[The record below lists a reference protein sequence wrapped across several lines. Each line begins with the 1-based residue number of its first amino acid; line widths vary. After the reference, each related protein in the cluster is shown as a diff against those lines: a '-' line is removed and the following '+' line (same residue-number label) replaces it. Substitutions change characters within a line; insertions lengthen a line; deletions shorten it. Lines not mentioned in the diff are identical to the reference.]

1 MSTYYCLVAGLP
13 DISLDD
19 GKLSYSVSDFKAELY
34 PDLSAQ
40 DRKLIDL
47 FYLKFDNTAILKLL
61 KNKDAVIEDKG
72 NFSAEELLQLIEAV
86 REGDTPD
93 KKYPSYLVNFVS
105 QYLQLSQDEL
115 YRADDLLAALY
126 YSYGMSSNNA
136 FIASWFE
143 FNLNLNNILAALAAR
158 KYKMEVSSVIVG
170 ATSICEQLRTSN
182 ARDFGLN
189 ETLEYFE
196 ALQRI
201 ADIEELVEREKKVDM
216 LKWKWLEDES
226 FFHYFTIERIF
237 VFLMQLEMIERW
249 ISLDK
254 EKGNELFRKMIQ
266 DLKNEVQIP
275 EEFRKSLIP
284 QHFDLTLFISS

>member
-47 FYLKFDNTAILKLL
+47 FYLKFDNMAILKLL
-61 KNKDAVIEDKG
+61 KNKDTVIEDKG

-254 EKGNELFRKMIQ
+254 DKGNELFRKMIQ

-275 EEFRKSLIP
+275 EEFRK
-284 QHFDLTLFISS
+284 

>member
-1 MSTYYCLVAGLP
+1 MSTYYCLVAGLL

-47 FYLKFDNTAILKLL
+47 FYLKFDNMAILKLL
-61 KNKDAVIEDKG
+61 KNKDTVIEDKG

-275 EEFRKSLIP
+275 EEFRK
-284 QHFDLTLFISS
+284 

>member
-34 PDLSAQ
+34 LDLSAQ

-275 EEFRKSLIP
+275 EEFRK
-284 QHFDLTLFISS
+284 

>member
-47 FYLKFDNTAILKLL
+47 FYLKFDNMAILKLL
-61 KNKDAVIEDKG
+61 KNKDTVIEDKG

-201 ADIEELVEREKKVDM
+201 SDIEELVEREKKVDM

-275 EEFRKSLIP
+275 EEFRK
-284 QHFDLTLFISS
+284 

>member
-34 PDLSAQ
+34 SDLSAQ

-47 FYLKFDNTAILKLL
+47 FYLKFDNMAILKLL
-61 KNKDAVIEDKG
+61 KNKDTVIEDKG

-275 EEFRKSLIP
+275 EEFRK
-284 QHFDLTLFISS
+284 

>member
-47 FYLKFDNTAILKLL
+47 FYLKFDNMAILKLL
-61 KNKDAVIEDKG
+61 KNKDTVIEDKG

-170 ATSICEQLRTSN
+170 ATSTCEQLRTSN

-216 LKWKWLEDES
+216 LKCKWLEDES

-275 EEFRKSLIP
+275 EEFRK
-284 QHFDLTLFISS
+284 

>member
-61 KNKDAVIEDKG
+61 RNKDAVIEDKG

-201 ADIEELVEREKKVDM
+201 ADIEELVEREKKVGM

-275 EEFRKSLIP
+275 EEFRK
-284 QHFDLTLFISS
+284 

>member
-47 FYLKFDNTAILKLL
+47 FYLKFDNMAILKLL
-61 KNKDAVIEDKG
+61 KNKDTVIEDKG

-136 FIASWFE
+136 FNASWFE

-275 EEFRKSLIP
+275 EEFRK
-284 QHFDLTLFISS
+284 

>member
-61 KNKDAVIEDKG
+61 KNKDTVIEDKG

-158 KYKMEVSSVIVG
+158 KYKLEVSSVIVG

-201 ADIEELVEREKKVDM
+201 ADIEELVEREKKVNM

-275 EEFRKSLIP
+275 EEFRK
-284 QHFDLTLFISS
+284 

>member
-47 FYLKFDNTAILKLL
+47 FYLKFDNMAILKLL
-61 KNKDAVIEDKG
+61 KNKDTVIEDKG

-275 EEFRKSLIP
+275 EEFR
-284 QHFDLTLFISS
+284 

>member
-1 MSTYYCLVAGLP
+1 MSTYYCLVAGFP

-47 FYLKFDNTAILKLL
+47 FYLKFDNMAILKLL
-61 KNKDAVIEDKG
+61 KNKDTVIEDKG

-158 KYKMEVSSVIVG
+158 EYKMEVSSVIVG

-275 EEFRKSLIP
+275 EEFRK
-284 QHFDLTLFISS
+284 

>member
-143 FNLNLNNILAALAAR
+143 FNLNLNNILVALAAR
-158 KYKMEVSSVIVG
+158 KYKLEVSSVIVG
-170 ATSICEQLRTSN
+170 ATSICEQLCTSN

-275 EEFRKSLIP
+275 EEFRK
-284 QHFDLTLFISS
+284 

>member
-47 FYLKFDNTAILKLL
+47 FYLKFDNMAILKLL
-61 KNKDAVIEDKG
+61 KNKDTVIEDKG

-136 FIASWFE
+136 FIDSWFE

-170 ATSICEQLRTSN
+170 STSICEKLRTSN

-275 EEFRKSLIP
+275 EEFRK
-284 QHFDLTLFISS
+284 

>member
-47 FYLKFDNTAILKLL
+47 FYLKFDNTAILQLL

-226 FFHYFTIERIF
+226 FFYYFTIERIF

-275 EEFRKSLIP
+275 EEFRK
-284 QHFDLTLFISS
+284 

>member
-47 FYLKFDNTAILKLL
+47 FYLKFDNTVILKLL

-196 ALQRI
+196 SLQRI

-226 FFHYFTIERIF
+226 FSHYFTIERIF

-275 EEFRKSLIP
+275 EEFRK
-284 QHFDLTLFISS
+284 

>member
-19 GKLSYSVSDFKAELY
+19 GKLSDSVSDFKTELY

-275 EEFRKSLIP
+275 EEFRK
-284 QHFDLTLFISS
+284 

>member
-61 KNKDAVIEDKG
+61 KNKDTVIEDKG

-115 YRADDLLAALY
+115 YRAYDLLAALY

-275 EEFRKSLIP
+275 EEFRK
-284 QHFDLTLFISS
+284 

>member
-40 DRKLIDL
+40 DRNLIDL
-47 FYLKFDNTAILKLL
+47 FYLKFDNMAILKLL
-61 KNKDAVIEDKG
+61 KNKDTVIEDKG

-275 EEFRKSLIP
+275 EEFRK
-284 QHFDLTLFISS
+284 

>member
-47 FYLKFDNTAILKLL
+47 FYLKFDNMAILKLL
-61 KNKDAVIEDKG
+61 KNKDTVIEDKG

-86 REGDTPD
+86 REGDTLD

-275 EEFRKSLIP
+275 EEFRK
-284 QHFDLTLFISS
+284 

>member
-19 GKLSYSVSDFKAELY
+19 GKLSYSVSDFKTELY
-34 PDLSAQ
+34 SDLSAQ

-275 EEFRKSLIP
+275 EEFRK
-284 QHFDLTLFISS
+284 

>member
-61 KNKDAVIEDKG
+61 KNKDTVIEDKG

-115 YRADDLLAALY
+115 YRAYDLLAALY

-158 KYKMEVSSVIVG
+158 KYKLEVSSVIVG

-189 ETLEYFE
+189 ETLKYFE

-275 EEFRKSLIP
+275 EEFRK
-284 QHFDLTLFISS
+284 

>member
-143 FNLNLNNILAALAAR
+143 FNLNLNNNLAALAAR
-158 KYKMEVSSVIVG
+158 KYKLEVSSVIVG

-275 EEFRKSLIP
+275 EEFRK
-284 QHFDLTLFISS
+284 